1 MDISMLIEV
10 HQYYINDLKSKLE
23 KSKNNVCNAVTITA
37 PQINANST
45 SEKNV
50 NIYVE
55 KLSCLENNIQ
65 IIDTNDLNI
74 FTNSKTILTKN
85 SGINTLPYITYR
97 IPNDINI
104 KSIIIT
110 RPACTSMMNAYI
122 KVFDDKNTC
131 IYESRVI
138 QDSQCAKQVYTYNLP
153 NPDPNVV

>member
-23 KSKNNVCNAVTITA
+23 KSKNNVSNAVTITA

-85 SGINTLPYITYR
+85 SGINTLPYIKYR
-97 IPNDINI
+97 TPNDINI
-104 KSIIIT
+104 KRIIIT

-131 IYESRVI
+131 IYESRII
-138 QDSQCAKQVYTYNLP
+138 QASQCAKQVYTYNLP